1 MTISALQ
8 AAKKM
13 GERSGWSL
21 SNLEMQKLLYLSHM
35 IHLGTNDK
43 PLVSGH
49 FEAWDLG
56 PVHPVLYHKAKVFG
70 ARPVSNIFHSVP
82 DPEDGTEEFATLDST
97 MNGLSRLSGTQ
108 LVSITHWD
116 CGAWAQN
123 YIPGGRGIVIPNS
136 DIKNEYQLRV
146 KEDQKKR
153 RADSSKSSS

>member
-35 IHLGTNDK
+35 IHLGANDE

-56 PVHPVLYHKAKVFG
+56 PVHPILYHKAKVFG
-70 ARPVSNIFHSVP
+70 ARPVRNIFRSVP
-82 DPEDGTEEFATLDST
+82 DPQDGTGECATLNSIMDGMSPLT
-97 MNGLSRLSGTQ
+97 GSQ

-116 CGAWAQN
+116 HGAWARN
-123 YIPGGRGIVIPNS
+123 YIPGVRGIIIPDS
-136 DIKNEYQLRV
+136 HIKDEYQ
-146 KEDQKKR
+146 R
-153 RADSSKSSS
+153 RMRGFEGRSVHSPESSS

>member
-35 IHLGTNDK
+35 IHLGTKDK
-43 PLVSGH
+43 PLVGGH

-70 ARPVSNIFHSVP
+70 ARPVHNIFRSVP
-82 DPEDGTEEFATLDST
+82 DPQDGTECATLNGT
-97 MNGLSRLSGTQ
+97 MGELSRLTGPQ
-108 LVSITHWD
+108 LVSITHWED
-116 CGAWAQN
+116 GAWARN
-123 YIPGGRGIVIPNS
+123 YVPGERGIVIPDS
-136 DIKNEYQLRV
+136 DIKDEYQ
-146 KEDQKKR
+146 R
-153 RADSSKSSS
+153 RKLDFERRSADSSKSSS

>member
-13 GERSGWSL
+13 GESSGWSL

-35 IHLGTNDK
+35 IHLGTKDK
-43 PLVSGH
+43 PLVGGH

-70 ARPVSNIFHSVP
+70 ARPVHNIFRSVS
-82 DPEDGTEEFATLDST
+82 DPEDGAECATLNDT
-97 MNGLSRLSGTQ
+97 MDELSRLTGPQ

-116 CGAWAQN
+116 RGAWARN
-123 YIPGGRGIVIPNS
+123 YVPGERGIIIPDS
-136 DIKNEYQLRV
+136 DIKNEYQLRMEELEV
-146 KEDQKKR
+146 QK
-153 RADSSKSSS
+153 SHSPESSS

>member
-21 SNLEMQKLLYLSHM
+21 SNLEMQKLLYLSNM
-35 IHLGTNDK
+35 IYLGTHDK

-70 ARPVSNIFHSVP
+70 ARPVLNIFRSVP
-82 DPEDGTEEFATLDST
+82 GPQDETEECATLDST
-97 MNGLSRLSGTQ
+97 MDEMSSLSGPQ
-108 LVSITHWD
+108 LVSITPWD
-116 CGAWAQN
+116 HGAWARN
-123 YIPGGRGIVIPNS
+123 YVPGGRGIIIPDS
-136 DIKNEYQLRV
+136 HIKDEYRHRV
-146 KEDQKKR
+146 EDLEKR
-153 RADSSKSSS
+153 KAHSSEDSS